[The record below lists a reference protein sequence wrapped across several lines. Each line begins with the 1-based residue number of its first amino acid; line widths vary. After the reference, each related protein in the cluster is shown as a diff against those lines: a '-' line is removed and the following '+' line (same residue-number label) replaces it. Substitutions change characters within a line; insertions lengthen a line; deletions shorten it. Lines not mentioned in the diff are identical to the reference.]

1 MADVVASADLGQGF
15 SSLPSRQGFE
25 HFMAAELELPTKAYP
40 SGLRS
45 LSAFVGSRTD
55 QLPLEFSKA
64 AKHGQHQPAVRGCGV
79 GPRISQ
85 RSETRASLPHRIE
98 DVEEVPG

>member
-1 MADVVASADLGQGF
+1 
-15 SSLPSRQGFE
+15 
-25 HFMAAELELPTKAYP
+25 
-40 SGLRS
+40 
-45 LSAFVGSRTD
+45 
-55 QLPLEFSKA
+55 
-64 AKHGQHQPAVRGCGV
+64 VRGCGV